1 MQAVDDTSPR
11 FVVQAMASLGA
22 GKTEGAIVACREG
35 IARYPRYA
43 TGYWVLGKCY
53 EAQGKTSAAN
63 EQYRKVAALL
73 PGLAIVRAAI
83 DRTHLP
89 SAGPGASDVES
100 MLRTLQDARRL
111 QAAGRNNEV
120 PPPVDI
126 STPSGGSTI
135 ATATL
140 AEIYAGQGEYGA
152 ALEAYK
158 RLIQQRPDDAGR
170 HAERI
175 AELEQLLQRTDK
187 LGQP

>member
-1 MQAVDDTSPR
+1 MPAAEDISPR
-11 FVVQAMASLGA
+11 FVVQVMAFLGA
-22 GKTEGAIVACREG
+22 GKTDSAIEACRAG

-53 EAQGKTSAAN
+53 EVQGKAAAAN

-73 PGLAIVRAAI
+73 PGVVTVRVAVE
-83 DRTHLP
+83 RTYVP
-89 SAGPGASDVES
+89 SAGPSASDVES

-111 QAAGRNNEV
+111 QAAHVQEAQSAA
-120 PPPVDI
+120 DI
-126 STPSGGSTI
+126 STPRGESAIVS
-135 ATATL
+135 ATL
-140 AEIYAGQGEYGA
+140 AEIYARQGEYGA

-187 LGQP
+187 FGQP

>member
-1 MQAVDDTSPR
+1 MPAAEDISPR
-11 FVVQAMASLGA
+11 FVVQAIASLGA
-22 GKTEGAIVACREG
+22 GKTESAIEICCAG
-35 IARYPRYA
+35 ISRYPRYA

-53 EAQGKTSAAN
+53 EAQGKTAVAN

-73 PGLAIVRAAI
+73 PGIATVQAAI
-83 DRTHLP
+83 ERTYVP
-89 SAGPGASDVES
+89 TAGPSVSDVES

-111 QAAGRNNEV
+111 QTANRNGAQ
-120 PPPVDI
+120 PTVDF
-126 STPSGGSTI
+126 STPTGENRI
-135 ATATL
+135 ITATL

-158 RLIQQRPDDAGR
+158 QLIQQRPDDAGR